1 MKKYLFLFFSDH
13 RNQTY
18 HLLHIP
24 YSFGRTL
31 KTTGTLVHGSIAIS
45 VTTAVIKSE
54 VVTSYLSPKG
64 VK

>member
-1 MKKYLFLFFSDH
+1 MSDLSH
-13 RNQTY
+13 

-31 KTTGTLVHGSIAIS
+31 KTTGTLVQGNTAIS
-45 VTTAVIKSE
+45 VTTAVINSE
-54 VVTSYLSPKG
+54 VVTSYRRHNG